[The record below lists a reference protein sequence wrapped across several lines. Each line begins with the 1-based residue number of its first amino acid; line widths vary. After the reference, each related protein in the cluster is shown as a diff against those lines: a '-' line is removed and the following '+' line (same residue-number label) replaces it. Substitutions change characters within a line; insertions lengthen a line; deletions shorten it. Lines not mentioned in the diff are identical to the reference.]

1 MLLQTNTEQMIVCL
15 NNLVPTVSG
24 KMWNITDHFLIMIWY
39 DDWSRMLITM
49 PEWLVTELYR
59 LMLRHSKRDRVYTEP
74 IPYSGSMVVPSS
86 VWRGQDYWT
95 GPNHTGKYWE
105 PVLRLT
111 LCVRHLSAGT
121 WVTIKS
127 PKSLGASHLRWYFL
141 CKLTLIH
148 WSAGVS
154 ITLKN
159 QVFYT
164 A

>member
-1 MLLQTNTEQMIVCL
+1 MIGQGC
-15 NNLVPTVSG
+15 
-24 KMWNITDHFLIMIWY
+24 
-39 DDWSRMLITM
+39 WSRCQSDL
-49 PEWLVTELYR
+49 WLNYIASCWGTDLLV
-59 LMLRHSKRDRVYTEP
+59 HSTIWGTVKRDHVYAEP

-159 QVFYT
+159 QVFCK
-164 A
+164 AWFRGVSFPSVAW